1 MSHCELPHYAGP
13 NAITKESLVEKL
25 ERTLQPFLFCTY
37 LFVPSSACLSFRAQD
52 VFKQALQTNRIQLRI
67 IRAEAPPL
75 PKQPPPLLPRSEKQN
90 ARNLN
95 LSKNSVPSPIKLEDL
110 MPAKQVCQLVESVP

>member
-1 MSHCELPHYAGP
+1 MTLPRGRECHKKVKFGGEIQA
-13 NAITKESLVEKL
+13 NSTTFS
-25 ERTLQPFLFCTY
+25 FLY
-37 LFVPSSACLSFRAQD
+37 FVQISAQLSFRAQD

-75 PKQPPPLLPRSEKQN
+75 PKQPPPLLPRAEKQN
-90 ARNLN
+90 PRNLN

-110 MPAKQVCQLVESVP
+110 MPPKQVYQLVESVPSVF